1 MQSKPEWVNLHLS
14 LELHDVGFLCGI
26 CIRVRW
32 QIEYFVTL
40 FDMVDSDFLRRALLR
55 QHDLIGE
62 RDYQIDSCRVD
73 LTKRW
78 SYGIVELFR
87 NGIIHEEFEY
97 EGIVNALSVNAK
109 FLSILVIRLVY
120 KLYQLLLWMLL
131 WAKPKLSEFFRVSLL
146 LCICICLNLIKH
158 LRVSVI
164 LVKGVAHGAIW
175 KHTIHLLSVFYFF
188 G

>member
-14 LELHDVGFLCGI
+14 LELHDIGFLCGI

-40 FDMVDSDFLRRALLR
+40 LDMIDSDFLRRALLR
-55 QHDLIGE
+55 QHDLVGE

-73 LTKRW
+73 LTKWR

-87 NGIIHEEFEY
+87 NVIIHEKFKY
-97 EGIVNALSVNAK
+97 EAIVNALCINAE
-109 FLSILVIRLVY
+109 LLPVHVIRLVY